1 MANFAAP
8 TLSVGGKALGS
19 HATASAGKG
28 GAWQLVQGVDCVA
41 ADETG
46 SGDGGRGFAQA
57 VASKVM
63 EELLDDQKKG
73 CLARAS
79 PASNEQDIG
88 KVWWERFRVAGVA
101 LGHVV
106 LEPEACKD

>member
-46 SGDGGRGFAQA
+46 SGDGGSNREDGSHPEMPP
-57 VASKVM
+57 SK
-63 EELLDDQKKG
+63 
-73 CLARAS
+73 
-79 PASNEQDIG
+79 
-88 KVWWERFRVAGVA
+88 
-101 LGHVV
+101 
-106 LEPEACKD
+106 